1 MTIAIT
7 GASGPLGRATAD
19 FVLQAVDPRQVVLT
33 TRRPEALADLAA
45 RGADVRRADFTD
57 PRTLATAFAGVDR
70 LLLIPT
76 DAMGARLGAHRAA
89 VSAAAG
95 AGVRHVIYTS
105 VPEPVPANPAL
116 VVADHAGTE
125 QALRDSGLRWTMLR
139 NNLYTHMQTPGIAQA
154 AASVLTQ
161 DGHEDQAYDVTGPEA
176 LSADDL
182 VALAREIG
190 GRDVELVSV
199 DDAAFMAGLR
209 SAGLPDEVAQLV
221 TSFGAATRGG
231 FLAHVSSTV
240 ADLTGRTPLLLG
252 LGVYTAAG
260 LLCAAAPN
268 VGVLILFR
276 GLQGV
281 GGAFALVI
289 AYACVRDRYAGKAAA
304 RYFSLLLLVSGLA
317 PVLSPLAGA
326 QILRLSGWRAIFVAL
341 AVLSCVVLIVC
352 VRALPESLPPR
363 RLPAGRAACGQPAP
377 CTPAC

>member
-57 PRTLATAFAGVDR
+57 ARTLATAFAGVDR
-70 LLLIPT
+70 LLLIST
-76 DAMGARLGAHRAA
+76 DAVGARLDAHRAA
-89 VSAAAG
+89 ISAAAG

-105 VPEPVPANPAL
+105 VPKPVPANPAL

-154 AASVLTQ
+154 AASGRLVTNGGAGATAYATRADCAAVAAAVLTQ

-231 FLAHVSSTV
+231 FLALVSSTV
-240 ADLTGRTPLLLG
+240 ADLTGRTP
-252 LGVYTAAG
+252 T
-260 LLCAAAPN
+260 
-268 VGVLILFR
+268 
-276 GLQGV
+276 
-281 GGAFALVI
+281 
-289 AYACVRDRYAGKAAA
+289 
-304 RYFSLLLLVSGLA
+304 
-317 PVLSPLAGA
+317 
-326 QILRLSGWRAIFVAL
+326 AL
-341 AVLSCVVLIVC
+341 ADVVQA
-352 VRALPESLPPR
+352 ALK
-363 RLPAGRAACGQPAP
+363 A
-377 CTPAC
+377 